1 MSNTRHRFPQ
11 ERQQQMIDVII
22 ERKRVGTAELAELLN
37 ISLPTVRRDLSVL
50 EQTGIVTRT
59 HGGVVARGAGQGDTE
74 PLFLEKVRHFQNVKQ
89 RIGQKAAD
97 SLKDGQVVLLDSGT
111 TALAIGRALAGRRV
125 TIVTMDLKVAEA
137 ASIGPTE
144 VHIVG
149 GRVRNGYFS
158 VVGNWAKDA
167 LKSIQADVCF
177 LAADALDENGITTA
191 TFDEAETKRL
201 AISRAKRTVAIT
213 DHSKFG
219 KRAFAEVCGLDA
231 IDELITDRGGQEL
244 VASYREMIPAITL
257 V

>member
-1 MSNTRHRFPQ
+1 MTCRFPQ
-11 ERQQQMIDVII
+11 KRQQRMIDLIL
-22 ERKRVGTAELAELLN
+22 ERRHMSNAELSTEMG
-37 ISLPTVRRDLSVL
+37 ISLPTVRRDLAVL
-50 EQTGIVTRT
+50 EQAGLVTRI
-59 HGGVVARGAGQGDTE
+59 HGGAVSRGAGEDGTE
-74 PLFLEKVRHFQNVKQ
+74 PLFLEKVRHNQSFKQ
-89 RIGQKAAD
+89 RIGQKAAE
-97 SLKDGQVVLLDSGT
+97 SVVDGQVALLDSGT
-111 TALAIGRALAGRRV
+111 TALATARALAGRRV
-125 TIVTMDLKVAEA
+125 TVVTMDLKVAEA

-158 VVGNWAKDA
+158 LVGNWAKDA

-177 LAADALDENGITTA
+177 LAADALDESGITTA

-219 KRAFAEVCGLDA
+219 KRAFATVCELDA
-231 IDELITDRGGQEL
+231 IDELITDRGGQDL
-244 VASYREMIPAITL
+244 IASYRELIPAITL